1 MDKAQQFLKE
11 HKMSASDVNLEELV
25 NEFLQEMRK
34 GLEGKDSSLMMLPT
48 YIEAEG
54 EVKANEPVVAID
66 AGGTNFRAAK
76 VYFDDNLNLQTEK
89 IQLNKMPAVDEEL
102 SKEEFFDTFAKY
114 LKDYKDDSDKIGFCF
129 SYAAEIFPNK
139 DGKLLE
145 WSKEVKAPEV
155 IGEMIGENLL
165 KAMGTPDKQ
174 LVLMN
179 DTVST
184 LLAGKAATAG
194 KTYDTYIGFILGTG
208 TNTSY
213 IEPNKNITKTP
224 GLDLAGSQIINI
236 ESGNFGKVPRTDLDI
251 AFDNTT
257 KNPGRYSFEK
267 MFAGGYF
274 GGLCTVVLKTA
285 ADEGLFSEESKNNIH
300 KLPELTSEQVN
311 KFVSGIDLDA
321 ETPAESLAVG
331 KEKATATRVSEME
344 LNELNEALVTHEDKI
359 AATIIIDGLIERAA
373 KLVAA
378 NLASVIL
385 RTGKAKSA
393 EKPVLMT
400 IEGTTFYKLKKFQSM
415 FESFLQ
421 QFLSGD
427 KKRYY
432 EIVEVENSSLLGAA
446 IAAIVN

>member
-1 MDKAQQFLKE
+1 MEKAKQFLKS
-11 HKMSASDVNLEELV
+11 HQMTSADIDIQALV
-25 NEFLQEMRK
+25 DSFLTDMK
-34 GLEGKDSSLMMLPT
+34 NGLEGKDSSLMMLPT

-54 EVKANEPVVAID
+54 EVKANDPVVAID

-76 VYFDDNLNLQTEK
+76 VYFDDELNLKTEN
-89 IQLNKMPAVDEEL
+89 IQHNKMPAVDEEL
-102 SKEEFFDTFAKY
+102 SKKEFFETFAKY
-114 LKDYKDDSDKIGFCF
+114 MESYKTTSEKIGFCF

-155 IGEMIGENLL
+155 IGEMIGKNLL
-165 KAMGTPDKQ
+165 EAMGTPDKQ

-213 IEPNKNITKTP
+213 IEPNKNITKTG
-224 GLDLAGSQIINI
+224 GLDLSGSQIINI
-236 ESGNFGKVPRTDLDI
+236 ESGNFGKAPRTDIDI

-257 KNPGRYSFEK
+257 KNPGRYIFEK
-267 MFAGGYF
+267 MFSGGYF
-274 GGLCTVVLKTA
+274 GGLCTTALKIA
-285 ADEGLFSEESKNNIH
+285 AEEGIFTEKSAAALKD
-300 KLPELTSEQVN
+300 LVELTSEEVN
-311 KFVSGIDLDA
+311 KFVSGIDLDDNPLTVA
-321 ETPAESLAVG
+321 LSTKEDIDAAV
-331 KEKATATRVSEME
+331 EIV
-344 LNELNEALVTHEDKI
+344 
-359 AATIIIDGLIERAA
+359 DGMIERAA
-373 KLVAA
+373 KLVAG

-385 RTGKAKSA
+385 KTGKAKTA

-400 IEGTTFYKLKKFQSM
+400 IEGTTFYKLKNFQKM
-415 FESFLQ
+415 FEEFLQ
-421 QFLSGD
+421 EFLSGEN
-427 KKRYY
+427 KRYY

>member
-1 MDKAQQFLKE
+1 MSRGTDFLKSY
-11 HKMSASDVNLEELV
+11 KMTADSLNMNELV
-25 NEFLQEMRK
+25 DTFLNEMDN
-34 GLEGKDSSLMMLPT
+34 GLAGKESSLLMLPT

-54 EVKANEPVVAID
+54 DVKANEPVVAID
-66 AGGTNFRAAK
+66 AGGTNFRTAK
-76 VYFDDNLNLQTEK
+76 VYFNEKLELITEN

-102 SKEEFFDTFAKY
+102 SKKEFFDTFADY
-114 LKDYKDDSDKIGFCF
+114 LNDYKTVSEKIGFCF

-155 IGEMIGENLL
+155 IGEMVGEQLL
-165 KAMGTPDKQ
+165 KAMGTPEKQ

-213 IEPNKNITKTP
+213 IEANDNITKTP
-224 GLDLAGSQIINI
+224 GLDLAASQIINI
-236 ESGNFGKVPRTDLDI
+236 ESGNFDKMPRANIDI

-267 MFAGGYF
+267 MFSGGYF
-274 GGLCTVVLKTA
+274 GGLCTTALKVA
-285 ADEGLFSEESKNNIH
+285 AAEGLFSNASKVEG
-300 KLPELTSEQVN
+300 LAELTSEEVN
-311 KFVSGIDLDA
+311 KFVCNIDLDSNGLGA
-321 ETPAESLAVG
+321 ALPTDED
-331 KEKATATRVSEME
+331 KATATE
-344 LNELNEALVTHEDKI
+344 
-359 AATIIIDGLIERAA
+359 IINGLIERAA
-373 KLVAA
+373 KLVAV
-378 NLASVIL
+378 NLASVIIK
-385 RTGKAKSA
+385 TGKAKSA

-400 IEGTTFYKLKKFQSM
+400 IEGTTFYKLNNFQKM
-415 FESFLQ
+415 FEEFLQ
-421 QFLSGD
+421 GFLSGD
-427 KKRYY
+427 NQRYY

-446 IAAIVN
+446 IAALVN